1 MREGD
6 IGAATETPAGSKEH
20 GPWGRRI
27 DERLHRK
34 EYRQQDDEDQRH
46 STRFFPCPSCGADL
60 RFDPG
65 TANMICAHCGTEA
78 EVPHVDDEAAQLENC
93 YHFYLDKDSGAMA
106 EEEAPSIDCNGCG
119 ASIEFHAD
127 EHSRICPFCDG
138 AIVGDVRMQRRIV
151 PQAVLPFK
159 LIEREAQEA
168 MRHWLK
174 SRWFA
179 PNDIADEAKAD
190 HFHGIYV
197 PFWTYDAYTDTD
209 YTGARGRRVGSGK
222 NRRTV
227 WTNVSG
233 NVTGGFDDVIVSGS
247 KSVSAEFKDA
257 LAPWPLR
264 ELETY
269 QTEFLAG
276 FRAENHL
283 IGLREGFA
291 KAQVY
296 MRAVITD
303 WIKRDI
309 GGQRQRINSTYTRFS
324 KETFKH
330 ILVPVWITHYDFA
343 RKTYRLS
350 VNGHTAKAY
359 GERPFS
365 LWKLIAGT
373 AAMMLGAGAIGFLI
387 SAVPWVG

>member
-1 MREGD
+1 MAETD
-6 IGAATETPAGSKEH
+6 QTTQPATGQTT
-20 GPWGRRI
+20 GPWGKL
-27 DERLHRK
+27 DARLHRK
-34 EYRQQDDEDQRH
+34 RNAREADEDQRH
-46 STRFFPCPSCGADL
+46 STRYFPCPGCGADL

-65 TANMICAHCGTEA
+65 TANMLCGHCNA
-78 EVPHVDDEAAQLENC
+78 ETPVPHVDDAAAQLENC
-93 YHFYLDKDSGAMA
+93 YHYYLERDTGAMA
-106 EEEAPSIDCNGCG
+106 EEEAPSIDCRGCG
-119 ASIEFHAD
+119 ASIEFHQD

-151 PQAVLPFK
+151 PQGVLPFK
-159 LIEREAQEA
+159 LKEKQAHDA
-168 MRHWLK
+168 MRAWLK

-179 PNDIADEAKAD
+179 PNDIAEEARVD

-209 YTGARGRRVGSGK
+209 YTGERGTRVGTGK
-222 NRRTV
+222 NRRTS
-227 WTNVSG
+227 WKKVSG
-233 NVTGGFDDVIVSGS
+233 NVKGHFDDVVVSGS

-264 ELETY
+264 GLETY

-276 FRAENHL
+276 FRAENHMV
-283 IGLREGFA
+283 GLREGFA
-291 KAQVY
+291 KAQVH
-296 MRAVITD
+296 MRALITD

-309 GGQRQRINSTYTRFS
+309 GGQRQRVHSTRTKFS

-343 RKTYRLS
+343 GKTYRLS

-359 GERPFS
+359 GQRPFS
-365 LWKLIAGT
+365 LPKLIAGT
-373 AAMMLGAGAIGFLI
+373 AVMILGIGVIGFLI
-387 SAVPWVG
+387 SAVPWVSR

>member
-1 MREGD
+1 MKEGD
-6 IGAATETPAGSKEH
+6 LRAEVETPAKSERS
-20 GPWGRRI
+20 GPWGARI

-34 EYRQQDDEDQRH
+34 KYRQEAEEDQRH

-65 TANMICAHCGTEA
+65 SANMICAHCGAEA
-78 EVPHVDDEAAQLENC
+78 EVPHVDDDAAQLENS
-93 YHFYLDKDSGAMA
+93 YHFYLGKDTGAMA
-106 EEEAPSIDCNGCG
+106 EEEASSIDCNGCG
-119 ASIEFHAD
+119 ASIEFHPD

-151 PQAVLPFK
+151 PQGVLPFK
-159 LIEREAQEA
+159 LMEKEAQEA
-168 MRHWLK
+168 MRKWLK

-179 PNDIADEAKAD
+179 PNDIAEEAKSD

-197 PFWTYDAYTDTD
+197 PFWTYDAYTVTN
-209 YTGARGRRVGSGK
+209 YSGARGRRVRSGK
-222 NRRTV
+222 STRTV
-227 WTNVSG
+227 WTK
-233 NVTGGFDDVIVSGS
+233 VTGHVKGGFDDVIVSGS

-283 IGLREGFA
+283 VGLREGFA

-303 WIKRDI
+303 WIKKDI
-309 GGQRQRINSTYTRFS
+309 GGQRQRIDWSLTEYAE
-324 KETFKH
+324 ETFKH

-343 RKTYRLS
+343 GKTYRLS

-359 GERPFS
+359 GQRPFS

-373 AAMMLGAGAIGFLI
+373 VVMMLGVGAMGFLI